1 MHIELQLYTCLACI
15 LRYSPF
21 QGDWGKGGGSG
32 GGGGGGGGRV
42 SVSVIVVVLID
53 KSMRI

>member
-1 MHIELQLYTCLACI
+1 MHIELQLHVWHAYWGI
-15 LRYSPF
+15 LHSKVTE
-21 QGDWGKGGGSG
+21 GKGGGGGSGDGGWG
-32 GGGGGGGGRV
+32 GGGV